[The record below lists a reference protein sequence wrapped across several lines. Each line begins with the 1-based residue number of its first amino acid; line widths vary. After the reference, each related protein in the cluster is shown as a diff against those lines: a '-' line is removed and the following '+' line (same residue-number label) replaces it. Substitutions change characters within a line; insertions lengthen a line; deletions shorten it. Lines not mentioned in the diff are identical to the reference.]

1 MRKNKKI
8 ELSEKDIE
16 RFWSKVVNTSEDGCW
31 GWYGVGDQYGRCRIR
46 INGKKYLNYR
56 VSWFIHNGEIPEGLC
71 VCHTCDN
78 PTCTNPA
85 HLFLGSQ
92 RDNILDMEAKG
103 RALHLAGEQHYKSK
117 LTEKEV
123 VEILQKYVP
132 FVCTMTML
140 AAEYGVGR
148 GTIRHIIN
156 GTSWKFI
163 DRDWE
168 RSDED

>member
-1 MRKNKKI
+1 MLCKKI
-8 ELSEKDIE
+8 ELTEECIE
-16 RFWSKVVNTSEDGCW
+16 RFWNKVDKKSDDECW
-31 GWYGVGDQYGRCRIR
+31 GWHGVGDQYGRCRIR
-46 INGKKYLNYR
+46 IMGKKYLSYR
-56 VSWFIHNGEIPEGLC
+56 VSWVIHHGDIPEGLC

-78 PTCTNPA
+78 PVCTNPA

-92 RDNILDMEAKG
+92 RDNILDMEEKG

-132 FVCTMTML
+132 FVYTTGML
-140 AAEYGVGR
+140 AKEYGVER
-148 GTIRHIIN
+148 TTISCIIN
-156 GTSWKFI
+156 GKTWKYI